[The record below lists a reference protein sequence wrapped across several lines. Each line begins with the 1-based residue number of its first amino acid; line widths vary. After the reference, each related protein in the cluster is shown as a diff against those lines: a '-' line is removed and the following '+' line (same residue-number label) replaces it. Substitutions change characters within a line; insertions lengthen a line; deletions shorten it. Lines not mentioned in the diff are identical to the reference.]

1 MAAFEPATVALW
13 RDRMIIV
20 AGLVIVTATGWAYLV
35 RLHAA
40 PVHGMLGH
48 GRAAPWGPSELLF
61 AGVLWAVMVIA
72 MMLPSASPMLLVF
85 AAFSRRRS
93 GSDPLTSTA
102 MLALGYLVVWV
113 GYSVAAV
120 TLQWILQRTAMAS
133 PAGVIASPRLAA
145 VFLLVAGIFQFTQL
159 KYACLA
165 KCRTPMA
172 FIVHEWRPGRNGA
185 LVMGLRHGAYCVG
198 CCWALMALML
208 VLGVMNLTWMAAL
221 TLFGLAEKIA
231 PAPLWTGRI
240 AGVALIVWSVV
251 ILVV

>member
-13 RDRMIIV
+13 RDRTIIV
-20 AGLVIVTATGWAYLV
+20 AGLAIVTATAWAYLV

-40 PVHGMLGH
+40 PAHAMLDH

-61 AGVLWAVMVIA
+61 AGVLWAMMVIA

-85 AAFSRRRS
+85 AAFSRRRL

-102 MLALGYLVVWV
+102 MLALGYLLVWV

-120 TLQWILQRTAMAS
+120 TLQWGLQRAAMAS

-145 VFLLVAGIFQFTQL
+145 LFLLVAGIFQFTPL
-159 KYACLA
+159 KHACLM

-172 FIVHEWRPGRNGA
+172 FIIHEWRPGRGGA

-208 VLGVMNLTWMAAL
+208 VLGVMNLAWMAAL
-221 TLFGLAEKIA
+221 TVFGLLEKIA

-240 AGVALIVWSVV
+240 AGVALIAWAVI
-251 ILVV
+251 ILVL